1 MNKDKFIELLKD
13 GASMD
18 ELDSKFYHPSFR
30 KGWRKVTSG
39 NISWWAAKTALRS
52 ELVCSDKLVYT
63 IKTNSPFKNN
73 APYNPEFLGAQPA
86 RAGQDY

>member
-18 ELDSKFYHPSFR
+18 ALDSKFYHPSFR

-39 NISWWAAKTALRS
+39 NISWMAAWSALRN
-52 ELVCSDKLVYT
+52 EIVCTDKFVYT
-63 IKTNSPFKNN
+63 YKSN
-73 APYNPEFLGAQPA
+73 
-86 RAGQDY
+86 

>member
-1 MNKDKFIELLKD
+1 MNKAKFIELLKD

-18 ELDSKFYHPSFR
+18 ELADKFYHPSFR

-39 NISWWAAKTALRS
+39 NISWWAAKTALRN

-63 IKTNSPFKNN
+63 YKSN
-73 APYNPEFLGAQPA
+73 
-86 RAGQDY
+86 